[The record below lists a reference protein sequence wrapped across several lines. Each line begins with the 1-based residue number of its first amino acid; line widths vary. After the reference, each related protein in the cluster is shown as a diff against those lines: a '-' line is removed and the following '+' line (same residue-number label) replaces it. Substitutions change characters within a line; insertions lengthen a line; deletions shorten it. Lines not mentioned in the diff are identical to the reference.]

1 LSKIV
6 QMPEPGPTANILLV
20 EDDELLS
27 DVMRGL
33 LKPVGEVWCV
43 GSAEDALAQLP
54 NSDWNLIIADI
65 ELPGMNGLEFL
76 RLAHD
81 RRPEIAALVVSGQAQ
96 FEYAVEAIRAG
107 ADDYVTKPVDPEAL
121 LAKVSDLILR
131 QRERR
136 PAAGEVVLAIGAHP
150 DDVEIGCGGILLRH
164 RAAGDPVSVLTMTG
178 GEAGGEAR
186 TRAEESRRAAELM
199 SARLFMLNLVD
210 TSIGENGATITEISR
225 VIEDIRPTTIYTH
238 TSKDTHQ
245 DHRNVHAATMVAAR
259 RVPRIFAYQAP
270 STSVEFRPNRFVAVD
285 DYVEA
290 KLEMIRAYSSQTS
303 IREYLDEDFLRATV
317 RYWSRFSAARN
328 AEPLEVLRDSDLT
341 GTPDYRVSATPKGV
355 SVQDG

>member
-1 LSKIV
+1 MSKR
-6 QMPEPGPTANILLV
+6 EPSASILLV

-27 DVMRGL
+27 DVLRAL
-33 LKPVGEVWCV
+33 LKPVGEVWRV
-43 GSAEDALAQLP
+43 GSAEDALAQLA

-76 RLAHD
+76 RIAHD
-81 RRPEIAALVVSGQAQ
+81 QRPEIAALVVSGQAQ
-96 FEYAVEAIRAG
+96 FSYAVEAIRAG

-136 PAAGEVVLAIGAHP
+136 PTAGEVVLAIGAHP

-164 RAAGDPVSVLTMTG
+164 RAAGHPVSVLTMTG
-178 GEAGGEAR
+178 GEAGGEVQTR
-186 TRAEESRRAAELM
+186 TEEARRAAELM

-210 TSIGENGATITEISR
+210 TSIGENGATIAEITR
-225 VIEDIRPTTIYTH
+225 VIDDVRPTTIYTH

-270 STSVEFRPNRFVAVD
+270 SSSVEFRPNRFVAVD
-285 DYVEA
+285 DFLDA
-290 KLEMIRAYSSQTS
+290 KLAMIGSYTSQTA
-303 IREYLDEDFLRATV
+303 IRHYLDEDLLRATV
-317 RYWSRFSAARN
+317 RYWSRFSTARN

-341 GTPDYRVSATPKGV
+341 PEYRVTPAPKGI
-355 SVQDG
+355 SMQDG